1 MVCEAHLGGFRDG
14 RGVWPVVFDAEQC
27 PVKERIGMAKGHIL
41 IVDDEA
47 SILRALKGIL
57 ADEGFQVI
65 HASDGEAALKLIQ
78 EQPFDL
84 VLLDIW
90 MPGMDGIQTLRRMK
104 AMQSGLCVIVMS
116 GHGNIE
122 TAVKATRL
130 GAFDYLE
137 KPLSLDSVLSSV
149 NAAFDHL
156 WKTRDHHWVEVVR
169 TPGEPLIGV
178 SRPLQALR
186 THIDAVAQQSSPLMI
201 LGEPGSGKE
210 FLARLIHQRQHHRRP
225 FVRLYCAALSEE
237 ELEQV
242 FAGDD
247 NLAALLRG
255 MDDGDSGDDVEAGT
269 LYLDGLERLS
279 AAALQTFSRL
289 MEAHGQHPG
298 RGGKLPRMRITAAAL
313 PTAFQEG
320 GVSTLPPQLQ
330 RLFRPSTL
338 STIPLRNRVEDIAL
352 LAEYFLRRSA
362 RKYGS
367 PPKELHAEALQ
378 RLMAYDWPGN
388 VQELKATLERA
399 VLTAPRGIIGLEHL
413 PAHITDEASGQGR
426 TVSRAEYASL
436 KEARR
441 AWERQYLVEQLRKYQ
456 WNAAHA
462 AHALRMNERSL
473 QRRLQALG
481 IRGTE
486 TSTRP
491 TLPQRTLKRSVVIY
505 GQGLQS
511 GDKTGMILSPLPP
524 NSGVLFSDI
533 ATGETIP
540 AEAAYVESTGY
551 ATTLRRG
558 LVTARTVE
566 HIMAVLHMYRLTNVL
581 VKIGGEVPFMDGS
594 ARDFCQLVEEA
605 GTEAQAAEAPIL
617 QIRERHVWGPEG
629 ADQKHFIL
637 EPAAQLTITYHLQYP
652 PPIGRQEYTFAYE
665 SPEHFKATIAPARTF
680 GFVKEIGQLHALGMA
695 NGGRL
700 TNVILVDDSRIINTE
715 LRFADEFVRHKV
727 LDLIGDLYLTGRVVQ
742 GKITAYLTG
751 HTENLDLVKFL
762 LTIAGET

>member
-1 MVCEAHLGGFRDG
+1 
-14 RGVWPVVFDAEQC
+14 
-27 PVKERIGMAKGHIL
+27 MAKGHIL

-47 SILRALKGIL
+47 SILRALEGIL

-169 TPGEPLIGV
+169 TPAEPLIGV

-186 THIDAVAQQSSPLMI
+186 THIDAVAQQALPLMI

-210 FLARLIHQRQHHRRP
+210 FVARLIHQRQHHRRP

-242 FAGDD
+242 FAGGD

-255 MDDGDSGDDVEAGT
+255 MDDGDGGDDLEAGT

-279 AAALQTFSRL
+279 AAALHTFSRL
-289 MEAHGQHPG
+289 MEAHGHPTG
-298 RGGKLPRMRITAAAL
+298 RGGTLPRMRVIAAAL
-313 PTAFQEG
+313 PSALQEG
-320 GVSTLPPQLQ
+320 GVSALPPELQ
-330 RLFRPSTL
+330 RLFRASTL
-338 STIPLRNRVEDIAL
+338 GTIPLRDRVEDVAL

-367 PPKELHAEALQ
+367 IPKELHAEALQ
-378 RLMAYDWPGN
+378 MLIAYDWPGN

-399 VLTAPRGIIGLEHL
+399 VLTTPRGIIGVEHL
-413 PAHITDEASGQGR
+413 PAHFTDEAGGQGR
-426 TVSRAEYASL
+426 STSRAEYASL

-462 AHALRMNERSL
+462 AHALQMNERSL
-473 QRRLQALG
+473 QRRLQVLG

-491 TLPQRTLKRSVVIY
+491 ALPQRTLKRSVVIY

-566 HIMAVLHMYRLTNVL
+566 HIMAVLHMYRITNVL

-594 ARDFCQLVEEA
+594 ARDFCQLIEEA
-605 GTEAQAAEAPIL
+605 GAEAQAAEAPTL
-617 QIRERHVWGPEG
+617 RIRERHVWGPEEAG
-629 ADQKHFIL
+629 QKHFIL
-637 EPAAQLTITYHLQYP
+637 EPAARLTITYHLQYP
-652 PPIGRQEYTFAYE
+652 PPIGQQEYTFTYD

-680 GFVKEIGQLHALGMA
+680 GFVKEIEQLHALGMA

-700 TNVILVDDSRIINTE
+700 TNVILVDESHIINTE

-727 LDLIGDLYLTGRVVQ
+727 LDLIGDLYLTGRFVQ

-751 HTENLDLVKFL
+751 HTENLELVKFL
-762 LTIAGET
+762 LTLAGET